1 MGWQNPYS
9 VQHSASLPLSGPGQP
24 PAWSISRGSALGG
37 GRGVG
42 KGEVAAWQ
50 VDNPGLLPELGLR
63 KARDSIHDMD
73 HSSSVMKGTVVTD
86 QTGTRVVFINSC
98 TKVYQ

>member
-1 MGWQNPYS
+1 MGWQKPYS

-37 GRGVG
+37 GGVSG
-42 KGEVAAWQ
+42 GGGLAG
-50 VDNPGLLPELGLR
+50 DNPGLLPELGSR

-73 HSSSVMKGTVVTD
+73 HSSSVMKGIVVTD
-86 QTGTRVVFINSC
+86 QKVTTVVLINSC
-98 TKVYQ
+98 TKSLSIAD